1 MVLLAIVAF
10 MVYDFYGGNQAPE
23 ENPYAYELDTWKEV
37 APELISYRE
46 VQQIPVDIEVLRALA
61 LDTEDNI
68 YVSGKD
74 QLLIFDRSGELIRK
88 INIGKQIFAMTISE
102 EGIIYLAS
110 RDQISLFQKDG
121 SLIDIWMIE
130 AEKTILTGL
139 AVDEQ
144 YLYAA
149 DAGNIVIYQFNLQGE
164 KIREIGKKDEVQGI
178 VGFVIPSP
186 YFDLAIG
193 RDGELWAANTGRHQ
207 LESYDE
213 EGNLISSWK
222 KSSMELIGFSGCC
235 NPSHF
240 AFLSNGNFVTSEKGI
255 ERIKVL
261 SPSGDFLSVVA
272 PPTSFE
278 KGTKG
283 IDLAV
288 DSEDRIISIDPKKKL
303 IRIFVAKNDEDVQ

>member
-1 MVLLAIVAF
+1 MALLAIVAF
-10 MVYDFYGGNQAPE
+10 MVYDFYGGSQALE

-37 APELISYRE
+37 APELISYNE
-46 VQQIPVDIEVLRALA
+46 IKQIPVDIEVLRAVA
-61 LDTEDNI
+61 LDSEDNI

-74 QLLIFDRSGELIRK
+74 QLLIFDKSGKLIK
-88 INIGKQIFAMTISE
+88 KTEIGEQIFGMTISE
-102 EGIIYLAS
+102 EGIVYLAS

-121 SLIDIWMIE
+121 SLIDTWTID
-130 AEKTILTGL
+130 AEKPILTSL
-139 AVDEQ
+139 AVDEN

-149 DAGNIVIYQFNLQGE
+149 DAGNIVIYQFNLQGK
-164 KIREIGKKDEVQGI
+164 KIREIGKKDETQGI

-207 LESYDE
+207 LESYDDK
-213 EGNLISSWK
+213 GHLISSWK
-222 KSSMELIGFSGCC
+222 KSSMELLGFSGCC

-255 ERIKVL
+255 ERIKIL

-272 PPTSFE
+272 PPAAFE

-288 DSEDRIISIDPKKKL
+288 DSKDRIISIDPRKKM
-303 IRIFVAKNDEDVQ
+303 IRIFVAKNNGHVQ